1 MTVPI
6 LSTRPPLRAPS
17 AAPGARPRP
26 RALRLVARTASDRV
40 GAALAALALVGAVG
54 CGGAAHAE
62 SGAPAADGGGAPVAV
77 QVAPAARTAR
87 PAEVRAG
94 GVLEPRA
101 TADLAFQVGG
111 RVDRVPV
118 DEGSVVARGAVLA
131 ALDPTDYALALRQ
144 AELQAARADDERRR
158 AGMLL
163 DAGSIAPND
172 YERLDT
178 GARQATVARDL
189 AAKRLRDA
197 TLVAPFA
204 GTVAARR
211 TDVGATAAA
220 GTTAFT
226 LVDLGAVHVRIG
238 VPEGDVGALRPG
250 QVAQVELPALGRT
263 VAGRVQLVGV
273 AADPA
278 SRTYAVRIVVPNDD
292 RALRAGMVASVA
304 IATGAS
310 RAVVGVPATAV
321 ARDPEGATRVYL
333 HDTAAGRARAR
344 RVTVGVPLADG
355 AVEIVDGLEAG
366 EPIIVA
372 GQERLRDGA
381 RVSAVDAAPAAA
393 ARRTTP

>member
-1 MTVPI
+1 MVV
-6 LSTRPPLRAPS
+6 PLRS
-17 AAPGARPRP
+17 AARPR
-26 RALRLVARTASDRV
+26 RAPASLV
-40 GAALAALALVGAVG
+40 LAAAVAAGSLLAGG
-54 CGGAAHAE
+54 CGGPARADDGAAAAAKDAE
-62 SGAPAADGGGAPVAV
+62 SPPVVVGVTPAV
-77 QVAPAARTAR
+77 RLLR

-111 RVDRVPV
+111 RVAHVAV
-118 DEGSVVARGAVLA
+118 DEGTTVARGAVLA

-158 AGMLL
+158 ARTLL

-172 YERLDT
+172 FERLDH
-178 GARQATVARDL
+178 GARQAAVARDL

-220 GTTAFT
+220 GAAAFT
-226 LVDLGAVHVRIG
+226 LVDLGEMHVRVG

-250 QVAQVELPALGRT
+250 QAARVELPALDRA
-263 VAGRVQLVGV
+263 VVGRVHLVGV

-278 SRTYAVRIVVPNDD
+278 SRTYTVKVVVPNRD

-304 IATGAS
+304 VSTGAS
-310 RAVVGVPATAV
+310 RPVVAVPAAAV
-321 ARDPEGATRVYL
+321 ARDPEGATRVYV
-333 HDTAAGRARAR
+333 HDAAAGRARAR
-344 RVTVGVPLADG
+344 RVVVGAPFADG
-355 AVEIVDGLEAG
+355 AVEIVDGLAAG
-366 EPIIVA
+366 EPVIVA

-381 RVSAVDAAPAAA
+381 RVAPVDATPAP
-393 ARRTTP
+393 ARRTAP